1 MFVSRSRFYTA
12 LLTSSLLFT
21 AAAQAATFVVD
32 STLDAVDAAPGDGN
46 CADATNHCTLRAAI
60 QEANA
65 LPGADTITLNAE
77 LYTLTIAGAGEE
89 LAATGDLD
97 ISDDLTINGASVAE
111 TIIDAGG
118 LDRVFDIGPNGQ
130 STVVTFHNLTI
141 RNGVASGASGGAM
154 NIHLGNVTINECS
167 LTSNRADANGGAI
180 VVSSGALSVIK
191 STLSTNQANGNGGGL
206 YNAATVTLDATTLNN
221 NSSNSL
227 GGGLFNGATA
237 MLTNSTLSGNNA
249 TLQGGAVYNAAAST
263 ANVLNVTLALN
274 TAAAGG
280 GVFNAG
286 TATLKNTL
294 LSANGGGNCSG
305 TISSSGYNLDS
316 GATCAFSTTGDKIN
330 TNPLLAALASNGG
343 PTATQALLTGSP
355 AIDAGN
361 NTGCLATDQRGVP
374 RPADGNNDTVATCD
388 IGAFEVTDPVDL
400 AITNYHQA
408 DCVDLHAPLI
418 YTLTVT
424 NNGPGDAHS
433 VVVTDT
439 LPVGVTYVST
449 NPTCSQSGYVLTCPL
464 GTVSAGNTTTITINV
479 TADKTA
485 QLTNTASVQAAEADP
500 NTSNNTADEVTR
512 INCAKGCFIA
522 TAAYGSPMEPHVQ
535 SLRVFRDR
543 YLVPNP
549 VGNWF
554 VGLYYQYSPPLAEV
568 LRQHDDLR
576 ALVRLGLQP
585 IVSFAEVAND
595 LQPEHGQ
602 GTPGQR

>member
-1 MFVSRSRFYTA
+1 LASVV
-12 LLTSSLLFT
+12 LFT
-21 AAAQAATFVVD
+21 ATAQATPFTVD
-32 STLDAVDAAPGDGN
+32 STLDSVDATPGDGI
-46 CADATNHCTLRAAI
+46 CADAAGHCTLRAAI

-65 LPGADTITLNAE
+65 WPGADTITLNAGV
-77 LYTLTIAGAGEE
+77 YTLTIAGAGEE

-97 ISDDLTINGASVAE
+97 IGDDLTINGASAAE
-111 TIIDAGG
+111 TIIDGGG
-118 LDRVFDIGPNGQ
+118 LDRVYDIGPNGQ
-130 STVVTFHNLTI
+130 TTTVAFNNLTI
-141 RNGVASGASGGAM
+141 RNGTASGASGGAI
-154 NIHLGNVTINECS
+154 NIHLGSVTVNECS
-167 LTSNRADANGGAI
+167 LTGNRADSNGGAI
-180 VVSSGALSVIK
+180 IVSSGSLNVIK
-191 STLSTNQANGNGGGL
+191 STLSANQANANGGGL
-206 YNAATVTLDATTLNN
+206 YNAAAVTLSATTLSN

-237 MLTNSTLSGNNA
+237 TLINSTLSGNNA
-249 TLQGGAVYNAAAST
+249 TLQGGGVYNAAAST
-263 ANVLNVTLALN
+263 ASVTNVTLALN

-294 LSANGGGNCSG
+294 LNANTGGNCSG
-305 TISSSGYNLDS
+305 TIISNGNNLDS
-316 GATCAFSTTGDKIN
+316 GATCAFSAAGDIVN
-330 TNPLLAALASNGG
+330 TNPLLAALANNGG
-343 PTATQALLTGSP
+343 PTATHALSTGSP

-361 NTGCLATDQRGVP
+361 NTGCPTTDQRGVP

-388 IGAFEVTDPVDL
+388 IGAYEVSEPVDL
-400 AITNYHQA
+400 AITNSHQA

-439 LPVGVTYVST
+439 LPVGVTYVSSS
-449 NPTCSQSGYVLTCPL
+449 PTCSQNGYVLTCTL
-464 GTVSAGNTTTITINV
+464 SAISAGNTATITINT
-479 TADKTA
+479 TADKVA
-485 QLTNTASVQAAEADP
+485 QFTNTASVQAAETDP

-543 YLVPNP
+543 YLLPNP

-585 IVSFAEVAND
+585 MVSFAEFANE
-595 LQPEHGQ
+595 LRPERDRAA
-602 GTPGQR
+602 PESR